1 MTEKSFFK
9 KLFTKKIIIIAA
21 AALLIIIVAV
31 AAGNGNGKETAVV
44 GRANIIQK
52 VAATGKMKPNQE
64 VDLGFDKSGR
74 ISGVYAGVG
83 ESVKTGDIIAA
94 LESGEIIADLAKA
107 KASLQEEQIKLR
119 ELKSTAPTSYG
130 DAYKNLSAV
139 IKESYADADNAI
151 RNRIDQFFEDP
162 DTNPKFGIELTDGY
176 YIHYFKVSDVVVL
189 EMNSQRKEIE
199 KILDDWQGRAAAIGS
214 LKLEEEADKSIDN
227 LNYISDFLDKV
238 ASAVNTFTPA
248 DYSYEATVNGYKSD
262 VSSARGEISDAI
274 SSIVTAKDKITSSPT
289 LSGGGQFDDILIQE
303 AKVRQ
308 AEAEVS
314 SLESSLSKSA
324 IKAPFDGIITLQDA
338 KIGSAAVAG
347 QTLISVISPEQMYVE
362 ANISEVNIGKISI
375 NNPVSISFDAFPGEE
390 FEGNVS
396 YIEPGDVLVDGVVNY
411 KIRVN
416 LEKYDPKIKS
426 GLTANLEI
434 QTAGK
439 DNVIAAPLYAIFKE
453 NDQNFVNKIIDDKPQ
468 KTRVVL
474 GMSGNDGMAEIIEGL
489 NEGDIVEF

>member
-9 KLFTKKIIIIAA
+9 KFFTKKIVIITM
-21 AALLIIIVAV
+21 AALLIIIITV
-31 AAGNGNGKETAVV
+31 AAGNGNGKEIAVV
-44 GRANIIQK
+44 RRASVVQE
-52 VAATGKMKPNQE
+52 VAATGKIKPNQE

-83 ESVKTGDIIAA
+83 ESVKAGDTIAT
-94 LESGEIIADLAKA
+94 LESGEIIANLAKA

-176 YIHYFKVSDVVVL
+176 YIHYFDVSDIVVL
-189 EMNSQRKEIE
+189 EMNSQRKEVE
-199 KILDDWQGRAAAIGS
+199 KILDDWRGRVAVISS

-227 LNYISDFLDKV
+227 LNYLSDFLDKV

-303 AKVRQ
+303 TKVKQ

-324 IKAPFDGIITLQDA
+324 IKAPFDGIVTLQDA
-338 KIGSAAVAG
+338 KVGSAAVAG
-347 QTLISVISPEQMYVE
+347 QTLISIISLEQMYIE
-362 ANISEVNIGKISI
+362 ANISEVNIGKISV

-390 FEGNVS
+390 FEGGVS

-411 KIRVN
+411 KVRVN
-416 LEKYDPKIKS
+416 LKEDDPKIKN
-426 GLTANLEI
+426 GLTVNLKI
-434 QTAGK
+434 RTAEK

-453 NDQNFVNKIIDDKPQ
+453 GDQNFVSKIIDGESQ
-468 KTRVVL
+468 KTQVTL
-474 GMSGNDGMAEIIEGL
+474 GMSGNDGMVEIIEGL
-489 NEGDIVEF
+489 NEGDTVEF